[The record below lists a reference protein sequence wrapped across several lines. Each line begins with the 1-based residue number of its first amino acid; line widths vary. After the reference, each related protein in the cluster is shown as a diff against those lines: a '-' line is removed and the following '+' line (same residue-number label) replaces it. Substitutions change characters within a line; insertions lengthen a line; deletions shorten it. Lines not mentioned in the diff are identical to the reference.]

1 MKSSILRCL
10 NRGWMLEV
18 RGWNVG
24 EILIARYSK
33 EIPKNRRK
41 MKNKVVKVILVT
53 FIISLFFVNI
63 INATVEVGKIGFSL
77 ISTLERFPVI
87 SYTNIF
93 LAIVYIIQ
101 SIILITN
108 GKISNKKYLI
118 ILITLILFIISIRL
132 NVLNNQIKWRTDGF
146 VDTTKINE
154 AYIRFNI
161 ILTIRI
167 LINIVYIVS
176 CKILKQNSLKGE
188 NKNV

>member
-1 MKSSILRCL
+1 
-10 NRGWMLEV
+10 
-18 RGWNVG
+18 
-24 EILIARYSK
+24 
-33 EIPKNRRK
+33 